1 MLTHVIKVG
10 LTGGIGSGK
19 STVASMFAGLGAVV
33 VDADA
38 IARELVEPGE
48 PALHSLVDEFGEG
61 IIAPDGTLRRSEL
74 AHIAFSDPTATERL
88 NSVMHPLIQAE
99 SQRRIEAAHGAEVIV
114 YDMPLLV
121 ETGQQRTVDIVVVVD
136 VPEDLQVI
144 RAVEGRGLDE
154 ADVQRRMQVQA
165 SRADRLAEADFVIAN
180 GGSIEQTRDQ
190 VQQVWDSLQP
200 VV

>member
-1 MLTHVIKVG
+1 
-10 LTGGIGSGK
+10 
-19 STVASMFAGLGAVV
+19 
-33 VDADA
+33 
-38 IARELVEPGE
+38 
-48 PALHSLVDEFGEG
+48 
-61 IIAPDGTLRRSEL
+61 
-74 AHIAFSDPTATERL
+74 
-88 NSVMHPLIQAE
+88 MHPLTQAE